1 MEKKKVIN
9 GLEID
14 ILRNSSQKICGCP
27 EGWFLRVWESKKTP
41 KRPAG

>member
-14 ILRNSSQKICGCP
+14 ILRNSSHGEEILHKKYVGV
-27 EGWFLRVWESKKTP
+27 LR
-41 KRPAG
+41 GGF